1 MVQLLRSLRR
11 FASGGEGHEGE
22 GAVRGAVGRALRS
35 DEGFSIG
42 KPQGPSRQLRSTAEQ
57 LDDAAAL
64 IEGLGM
70 IRQIGKDAGPA
81 GRQEISID
89 PDETAQR
96 NAAVPTR
103 RSFAVHAWMEQKAE
117 VARRRASRSWVQR
130 LERALAPIAYPG

>member
-11 FASGGEGHEGE
+11 LTSGGEGHQGE
-22 GAVRGAVGRALRS
+22 GAVRGAVTRALRS

-42 KPQGPSRQLRSTAEQ
+42 KPQDPSRQLRSTAEQ

-70 IRQIGKDAGPA
+70 IRQIGKDAPPA
-81 GRQEISID
+81 VRQEAPIRED
-89 PDETAQR
+89 LDAQR

-117 VARRRASRSWVQR
+117 VARKRASRSWVQR